1 MQKQCRVF
9 GILRY
14 ILASRSM
21 VIMPMRCDFNGT
33 KASAD
38 SEERS
43 VSVGSRHLHRSP
55 GQEDTKV
62 VRQGQMDSYYERLC
76 ETVAMGLPGR
86 VIDLDVAGL
95 KHEADDEKEERE
107 RYETEVE
114 SEVNGYEETAL
125 GVLLPIL
132 SDAVL
137 SVTGPSDQELNS
149 VPQALGNVSPD
160 IAKQSLPHAKKLKGT
175 VKTSIGGRLNE
186 FFYKDREDI
195 EVTSIGYVPMT

>member
-1 MQKQCRVF
+1 MQTQCRVF
-9 GILRY
+9 GVLRY
-14 ILASRSM
+14 ILASQSM

-38 SEERS
+38 SEERR

-55 GQEDTKV
+55 GQGDTKV
-62 VRQGQMDSYYERLC
+62 VRQGQMDSYYERFC

-86 VIDLDVAGL
+86 VIDLDMVGL
-95 KHEADDEKEERE
+95 EHEADDEKEERA

-114 SEVNGYEETAL
+114 SEVTGYEETAL

-132 SDAVL
+132 SDAAL

-149 VPQALGNVSPD
+149 VPQASGNVSPE
-160 IAKQSLPHAKKLKGT
+160 IAKQSCLM
-175 VKTSIGGRLNE
+175 RRN
-186 FFYKDREDI
+186 
-195 EVTSIGYVPMT
+195 

>member
-1 MQKQCRVF
+1 MQTQCRVF
-9 GILRY
+9 GILWY
-14 ILASRSM
+14 ILASQSM

-55 GQEDTKV
+55 RQEDTKV
-62 VRQGQMDSYYERLC
+62 VRQGQMDRYY

-95 KHEADDEKEERE
+95 KHEADDEKEERA
-107 RYETEVE
+107 RYKTEVE

-149 VPQALGNVSPD
+149 VPQASGNVSLESS
-160 IAKQSLPHAKKLKGT
+160 KQSLPHAKKLKGT

-186 FFYKDREDI
+186 FFSLDKDREDI
-195 EVTSIGYVPMT
+195 LR

>member
-1 MQKQCRVF
+1 MQTQCRVF
-9 GILRY
+9 GILWY
-14 ILASRSM
+14 ILASQSM

-55 GQEDTKV
+55 KQEDTKV
-62 VRQGQMDSYYERLC
+62 VRQGQMDSYYERFC
-76 ETVAMGLPGR
+76 ETVAMGLPGQ

-95 KHEADDEKEERE
+95 EHEADDEKEERA

-125 GVLLPIL
+125 GVLLQIL
-132 SDAVL
+132 SDAAL
-137 SVTGPSDQELNS
+137 SVTGPNDQELNS
-149 VPQALGNVSPD
+149 VPQASGNVSPE
-160 IAKQSLPHAKKLKGT
+160 IAKQSMPHAKKLKGT
-175 VKTSIGGRLNE
+175 VKTSIGGRLSE
-186 FFYKDREDI
+186 FGF
-195 EVTSIGYVPMT
+195 G